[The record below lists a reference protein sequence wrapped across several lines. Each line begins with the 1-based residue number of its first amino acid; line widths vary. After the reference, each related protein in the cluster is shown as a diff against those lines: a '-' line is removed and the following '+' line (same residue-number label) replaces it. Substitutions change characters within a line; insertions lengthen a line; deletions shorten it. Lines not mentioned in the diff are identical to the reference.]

1 MIIRTMDERWEIR
14 RVYCIL
20 FMLFSADKLEEG
32 LVANEEGEKS
42 IWDALVSGPQEALDM
57 IMDPNKREREE
68 EEKTT
73 KEVKAAKKAWRAIR
87 KERFPFLDDIANDEK
102 KVSE

>member
-1 MIIRTMDERWEIR
+1 MNDWGLDEFFYIS
-14 RVYCIL
+14 L
-20 FMLFSADKLEEG
+20 MLFAADKLEEG
-32 LVANEEGEKS
+32 LVVNDEGEKS

-57 IMDPNKREREE
+57 IMDPNKKEREE
-68 EEKTT
+68 EEKNT

-87 KERFPFLDDIANDEK
+87 KERFPFLENVANDEK